1 MPTPA
6 KLGIIAGA
14 GELPDRI
21 KNACRATGRDVFVAA
36 INGTCDAS
44 TVSDVEHAWFDWAT
58 VGNLF
63 KLLREAG
70 CVELVLAGR
79 VVKPDFSRLRLDW
92 QGIKLL
98 PRVLAAV
105 ARGDD
110 ALLKTLV
117 QVFEEQGFRVVGTD
131 ALVKDLVAP
140 PGQLGAVTPSDLDR
154 ADIAQG
160 AEAAR
165 ALGRDDRG
173 QAAIVRGGI
182 VLGLESDDGTDAL
195 LARVARLEGRGG
207 VLVKMAKPNQER
219 RVDLPTI
226 GLTTIR
232 NAAAA
237 RLAGIAVEAG
247 GALIL
252 DRPAV
257 VAAADA
263 AGLFLV
269 GIDPGA
275 VNGQP

>member
-36 INGTCDAS
+36 INGACDAS
-44 TVSDVEHAWFDWAT
+44 TVSDVEHAWFDWAA

-117 QVFEEQGFRVVGTD
+117 QIFEEQGFRVVGTD

-154 ADIAQG
+154 TDIAQG

>member
-36 INGTCDAS
+36 INGACDAS
-44 TVSDVEHAWFDWAT
+44 TVSDVEHAWFDWAA